1 MKKYTVKELS
11 SIAGIT
17 SMTLRRYEALGVI
30 HPERDEENDYRLY
43 EWRDF
48 VQLLR
53 IRSLRNYGL
62 NMKEISTAYGSDIT
76 GARQVYADHLTDID
90 SQIALLQRQ
99 RELTELQQGYID
111 LWQELWQAGYK
122 RVTRPECLVFPYRT
136 RSGDDLI
143 DPKEKATLAALMEHM
158 PPLRSCTLFADD
170 EDHGYGG
177 LYAFAH
183 QLTDLPDHCRKRALA
198 LPECECIAVAVK
210 NTPGMGYHN
219 SVSPDY
225 YYTETTLSH
234 VLKAIEVLP
243 FTVKGTVL
251 SEVLHMN
258 KLPDDDSTP
267 PMENFRSYSIS
278 WIPIG

>member
-17 SMTLRRYEALGVI
+17 SMTLRRYEKLGVV

-76 GARQVYADHLTDID
+76 GARQVYHDHLENID
-90 SQIALLQRQ
+90 KQIAELQRQ
-99 RELTELQQGYID
+99 KELTLLQQGYID
-111 LWQELWQAGYK
+111 LWQELWQVGYK

-143 DPKEKATLAALMEHM
+143 HPEDRSTLAALMEHM
-158 PPLRSCTLFADD
+158 PPLRSCTLFTGD
-170 EDHGYGG
+170 EDHGYGS
-177 LYAFAH
+177 LYAFTH
-183 QLTDLPDHCRKRALA
+183 QLEDLPAACKEHAMV
-198 LPECECIAVAVK
+198 LPACECMIIAAEGNPVL
-210 NTPGMGYHN
+210 GCHN
-219 SVSPDY
+219 SANPDSY
-225 YYTETTLSH
+225 CKGGTLSS
-234 VLKAIEVLP
+234 VLRSIDHLGITAS
-243 FTVKGTVL
+243 GMVL

-258 KLPDDDSTP
+258 KLPDDGATP

-278 WIPIG
+278 WIPVV